1 MPAIRMILLSIA
13 FLAMLTTQ
21 LGVACAATLTLDFEG
36 VDGAAVDGSN
46 TGVVGGTAEGY
57 AYDLV
62 MDANN
67 GVFNQ
72 TGSGFG
78 INGTGSG
85 DDTDA
90 LDNGATQESILFTFD
105 TANPLGVKLLSID
118 TDRLT
123 GSGGVGDDIGLI
135 SFFDEHHVLL
145 STVTFSNANTPGSDL
160 VAFDGVAFPEQVF
173 QPGAYFTLE
182 VADGNGYGLE
192 AITMDVSGSYY
203 TGGGGA
209 VPEPAAALLLLLG
222 CAAFF
227 GIRRRRR

>member
-1 MPAIRMILLSIA
+1 MPATRMILLPIA
-13 FLAMLTTQ
+13 FLAIFVTL
-21 LGVACAATLTLDFEG
+21 LGVSGAGTITLEFEG
-36 VDGAAVDGSN
+36 AQGAAIDGATTGSF
-46 TGVVGGTAEGY
+46 GGTAEGY
-57 AYDLV
+57 AYSLN

-90 LDNGATQESILFTFD
+90 LDNGAVQESILFTFD

-123 GSGGVGDDIGLI
+123 GSGAPGDDNGTI
-135 SFFDEHHVLL
+135 SFYDSNDVFL
-145 STVTFSNANTPGSDL
+145 STVAFSNANTPGSDL
-160 VAFDGVAFPEQVF
+160 IAFDGVAFPEQVF
-173 QPGAYFTLE
+173 QPGSYFTMA
-182 VADGNGYGLE
+182 VTDGNGFGLE
-192 AITMDVSGSYY
+192 AITLDVSGSYY
-203 TGGGGA
+203 TGGGSA
-209 VPEPAAALLLLLG
+209 VPEPAAAMLLLLG

-227 GIRRRRR
+227 GIRRRR